1 MAIWR
6 RQREEEGRGGMMM
19 MIIVS
24 RGEGLEDDN
33 EYRREEKS
41 YEKLKVLE

>member
-19 MIIVS
+19 IIDS

-41 YEKLKVLE
+41 YEKLRVLE